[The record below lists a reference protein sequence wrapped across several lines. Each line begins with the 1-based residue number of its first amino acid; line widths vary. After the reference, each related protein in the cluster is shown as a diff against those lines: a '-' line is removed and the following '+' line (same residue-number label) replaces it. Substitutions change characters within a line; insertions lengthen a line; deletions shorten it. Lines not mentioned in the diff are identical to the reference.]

1 MKVKFSARLTTAS
14 VIGSLVFAVSACGPG
29 VSGASGDDDYPSQR
43 IEIIVPYGAGGA
55 TDTHARSLA
64 DGLSTELGVNV
75 QIVNQPGSGGA
86 IGTSE
91 AAQATADGY
100 ELLFAPASA
109 FTSVPNLQAVSYSEA
124 DFEGIAMMYQ
134 QGYGLVASTDD
145 FESLEDLASADG
157 RITYAFTG
165 TGNPTHLA
173 AESFA
178 QEAGI
183 EVEGVPFD
191 AATDAIQAVRGGQV
205 DFTIADLNIA
215 GAQVDQDDDLIAL
228 AVSTEERQEQMP
240 DVPTFHE
247 EGYMPDD
254 VYAARFAL
262 AAPAGTPD
270 ETLSTLRESIDTVL
284 TSDSFGEFAEANYL
298 YPSPYEDPQE
308 WFTEWVPEER
318 DRIATKFDEFGIG

>member
-1 MKVKFSARLTTAS
+1 MKVKFSTRLT
-14 VIGSLVFAVSACGPG
+14 AVSVTSGLVLAVTACGPG
-29 VSGASGDDDYPSQR
+29 MSGGGGDDDYPSER
-43 IEIIVPYGAGGA
+43 IEIVVPYGAGGA
-55 TDTHARSLA
+55 TDTHARALA
-64 DGLSTELGVNV
+64 EGLSTELGVNV

-91 AAQATADGY
+91 AAQATPDGY

-109 FTSVPNLQAVSYSEA
+109 FTSVPNLQTVSYSEE
-124 DFEGIAMMYQ
+124 DFVGIAMMHQ
-134 QGYGLVASTDD
+134 QGYGMVAGADD
-145 FESLEDLASADG
+145 FESLDDLASADG

-178 QEAGI
+178 QETGL

-215 GAQVDQDDDLIAL
+215 GAQVDQDEDLVAL
-228 AVSTEERQEQMP
+228 AVSTEERQPQMP

-247 EGYMPDD
+247 EGYMADD
-254 VYAARFAL
+254 VYAARFAM
-262 AAPAGTPD
+262 AAPADTPE
-270 ETLSTLRESIDTVL
+270 ETISTLREGIGTVL
-284 TSDSFGEFAEANYL
+284 TSDSFSEFSEANYL
-298 YPSPYEDPQE
+298 YPSPYDDPQE
-308 WFTEWVPEER
+308 WFTEWIPEER
-318 DRIATKFDEFGIG
+318 DSVATKFEAFGIG